1 MSAKSAV
8 RACQAIL
15 LVAGIA
21 LGLTQAR
28 AAGHLAHTTLFVQ
41 AAVKPSVVLRLEH
54 AAAQVSVT
62 QADIARGYVDLP
74 EGSLLSVNAGF
85 LKPVLVVDFSPS
97 GSAFASVEVR
107 TADVRSVAR
116 RTRGVDVSPSELAE
130 ELNALPATG
139 TGRPAGPGAPGVEP
153 ELKSISTVDDAL
165 RMAAAYESGTT
176 TLISYRFRLADG
188 VRPGTYPV
196 PMTVNVGL

>member
-1 MSAKSAV
+1 MSAKTAI
-8 RACQAIL
+8 RAYWAIV
-15 LVAGIA
+15 LVAGFA
-21 LGLTQAR
+21 LGLTQAQ
-28 AAGHLAHTTLFVQ
+28 AAGHVAQTTLYVQ

-54 AAAQVSVT
+54 AAAQVSVS

-107 TADVRSVAR
+107 TADVRRVAR
-116 RTRGVDVSPSELAE
+116 RGEVSPAEVAE

-153 ELKSISTVDDAL
+153 ELKSISSVDDAL

-176 TLISYRFRLADG
+176 TLISYRFRLANG